1 MNLTQ
6 SSPLP
11 NFNNFSTTRWKERDK
26 NMERIPLGIK
36 VKDRIT
42 GYTGIATARTVYL
55 NGSPRL
61 QVQAEGLTDD
71 LKPIEPQW
79 CDEAQLDAVS
89 P

>member
-1 MNLTQ
+1 
-6 SSPLP
+6 
-11 NFNNFSTTRWKERDK
+11 
-26 NMERIPLGIK
+26 METILLGTK

-55 NGSPRL
+55 NSSSRV
-61 QVQAEGLTDD
+61 QVQAEGLVDD

-79 CDEAQLDAVS
+79 CDEAQLDSVT